1 MKLNTRLSQSLLVC
15 FGCAVATSSL
25 SQNRPP
31 PGPPVDAGAL
41 QQGLERQLPM
51 PSPLP
56 LPEPSRETEKP
67 KDAKAKEVR
76 VDVKRFELEGVKT
89 IPEEKVQAI
98 LKPYLNKSLTF
109 DELQK
114 VCDVIVDFYRQNG
127 LLVQATLPPQR
138 IAGGVVRIAITEAKL
153 SSVIVDTPKGPT
165 RFSKDRAAA
174 YITDAN
180 PVGSPLNTQAIE
192 RASIILNETPGVIV
206 ASQLQPGEEQGQ
218 TALRMELTDG
228 PLVQGKVEANNY
240 GSRSTGQN
248 QGVIA
253 LNLNNPTGI
262 GDQASVNGIYSEG
275 SQYIQGAY
283 SLPVTRTGL
292 RLGASG
298 TYLNYKNVSNYG
310 YPNGGFGDAWT
321 AGVNLAYPLIRRQ
334 GTNVN
339 TTLGYDVKSYMN
351 KSNFTNAVI
360 SAYNIN
366 NVTAGISGNHYDSFG
381 GGAISA
387 GSLNFV
393 VGNLEISPTSV
404 TGFGTYTPSQF
415 TKVTFSANRNQQIT
429 AGGETTLYVGISG
442 QMASVDLN
450 SAEQFYLGGPYGVRA
465 YPVAQSG
472 GSQGGLGTV
481 ELRQQLPYNVLGSIF
496 YDVGII
502 QQYKNP
508 IAYNATKGLTNA
520 NNVYSLQG
528 AGFGA
533 RWSYQGWN
541 VNAMVAWQIGQNPL
555 YSFSGQQVAVDGTT
569 TNPRGWITASYQ
581 F

>member
-1 MKLNTRLSQSLLVC
+1 MTIYHRILSIVVLGCGLL
-15 FGCAVATSSL
+15 GSSL
-25 SQNRPP
+25 VMAQPNQ
-31 PGPPVDAGAL
+31 PPVDAGAL

-51 PSPLP
+51 PSPLQLP
-56 LPEPSRETEKP
+56 QPAPEPVKP
-67 KDAKAKEVR
+67 RDPKAQEVR
-76 VDVKRFELEGVKT
+76 VDVKRFVLEGIKT

-138 IAGGVVRIAITEAKL
+138 IADGVVRIAITEAKL
-153 SSVIVDTPKGPT
+153 SDVIVDTTKGTT
-165 RFSKDRAAA
+165 RFSKDSVRA

-180 PVGSPLNTQAIE
+180 PIGSPLNTQAIE
-192 RASIILNETPGVIV
+192 RASLILNETPGVIV
-206 ASQLQPGEEQGQ
+206 ESKLEPGQNPGD
-218 TALRMELTDG
+218 TALRMDLADG
-228 PLVQGKVEANNY
+228 PLIQGKAEANNY

-248 QGVIA
+248 QGIVA
-253 LNLNNPTGI
+253 FNLNNPTGI

-283 SLPVTRTGL
+283 SLPVTHTGL

-310 YPNGGFGDAWT
+310 YPNGGYGDAWT

-339 TTLGYDVKSYMN
+339 TTLGYDIKSYMN
-351 KSNFTNAVI
+351 KSFLTNAVI
-360 SAYNIN
+360 SAYDIKNI
-366 NVTAGISGNHYDSFG
+366 TFGISGNHYDGFG

-387 GSLNFV
+387 GSLGFV
-393 VGNLEISPTSV
+393 IGNLAISPTS
-404 TGFGTYTPSQF
+404 GQGYGSNTPTSF
-415 TKVTFSANRNQQIT
+415 TKITFSANRNQQLGSAT
-429 AGGETTLYVGISG
+429 GTTLYVGISG
-442 QMASVDLN
+442 QVASVNLN

-465 YPVAQSG
+465 YPVAQGG
-472 GSQGGLGTV
+472 GSQGGLGTI
-481 ELRQQLPYNVLGSIF
+481 ELRQQLPYNVLGSVF
-496 YDVGII
+496 FDAGVV
-502 QQYKNP
+502 QQYKNTP
-508 IAYNATKGLTNA
+508 AGNWQGATNA
-520 NNVYSLQG
+520 NNTYWLKG

-533 RWSYQGWN
+533 KWNYEGWN
-541 VNAMVAWQIGQNPL
+541 LGAMVAWQVGQNPL
-555 YSFSGQQVAVDGTT
+555 YTYTGQKVAVDGTT
-569 TNPRGWITASYQ
+569 TNPRGWVTASYQ